1 MKLKGDISLNVR
13 RYGLEGTHI
22 LLVKMTTQITGICE
36 ILFLNSSS
44 ILLLT
49 KRAE

>member
-22 LLVKMTTQITGICE
+22 LLVKMTTQITGRCE
-36 ILFLNSSS
+36 TLFLNSSP
-44 ILLLT
+44 IPLLT
-49 KRAE
+49 KKG